1 MNYFTATVPDTLSS
15 WCYCKHI
22 SWFHRHLD
30 KGSAVSLHNFCYGN
44 KYVLRNRSSSK
55 LHRYHNRNQSGRLL
69 DKLWEYWIRIR
80 IPANLIPK
88 HDVRGIRGNLK
99 NAWKG
104 LGTVNTYDHHHRRH
118 DPNDHFC
125 QRFVMH
131 PKDSYVMTL
140 ICRPRWAPSTGS
152 WCLSAE
158 ELICHPSSLKS
169 ILGRLPRPEIH
180 CHPRH
185 LQRISIGIHNTMAEK
200 KIVMKIS
207 SKWKTFCTT

>member
-44 KYVLRNRSSSK
+44 KYVLRNHSSSK

-88 HDVRGIRGNLK
+88 HDDYGIQGNLK
-99 NAWKG
+99 NAQKRYRNTPKIIIVNILMIIFAKALWCIQRILTWWRWFVGQDG
-104 LGTVNTYDHHHRRH
+104 LRALVH
-118 DPNDHFC
+118 DVC
-125 QRFVMH
+125 Q
-131 PKDSYVMTL
+131 
-140 ICRPRWAPSTGS
+140 
-152 WCLSAE
+152 
-158 ELICHPSSLKS
+158 LKS
-169 ILGRLPRPEIH
+169 
-180 CHPRH
+180 
-185 LQRISIGIHNTMAEK
+185 
-200 KIVMKIS
+200 
-207 SKWKTFCTT
+207 